1 MMAMSLRN
9 DGWLSLRN
17 EDMTVLSIW
26 DKGFFSLCLL
36 SKRQSFFLSY
46 EKDRF
51 SANDRAFRKDN
62 NSLKDIEILSFQKDR
77 FLSKE
82 NVLILI

>member
-1 MMAMSLRN
+1 MPLSLRN

-17 EDMTVLSIW
+17 KDMTAFSIW

-46 EKDRF
+46 EKDRY
-51 SANDRAFRKDN
+51 SANDRASRKDN
-62 NSLKDIEILSFQKDR
+62 NSLKHIEILSFQKDR

>member
-1 MMAMSLRN
+1 MPLSLRN

-17 EDMTVLSIW
+17 EDMTVLSIC

-46 EKDRF
+46 EKDRY

>member
-1 MMAMSLRN
+1 
-9 DGWLSLRN
+9 
-17 EDMTVLSIW
+17 MTVLSIC

-46 EKDRF
+46 EKDRY

-82 NVLILI
+82 KVLILI

>member
-1 MMAMSLRN
+1 MALSLRN
-9 DGWLSLRN
+9 DGWLSPRN
-17 EDMTVLSIW
+17 KDMTVLSIW

-51 SANDRAFRKDN
+51 SANERYFCKDSF
-62 NSLKDIEILSFQKDR
+62 SLQTIETLSFQKDR
-77 FLSKE
+77 LPSKE
-82 NVLILI
+82 KVLILI

>member
-1 MMAMSLRN
+1 
-9 DGWLSLRN
+9 
-17 EDMTVLSIW
+17 MTVLSIC

-46 EKDRF
+46 EMDRY

-62 NSLKDIEILSFQKDR
+62 NSLKYIEILSFQKDR